1 MAIYKIG
8 VSEAIT
14 SVRFP
19 LIVMVV
25 FIHAY
30 FGEGIVDANS
40 SIDNSPFWLY
50 QYAAT
55 YVSEILCAVAVPIFY
70 IISGFLFFIRANKQ
84 TISRLPQGQN
94 TTLKRCYGAKSNI
107 TFSNILKIISNNF
120 YFIKIRKR
128 VKTLFVP
135 YVLWNIIVLISFFLA
150 QSFFPEMMSGANK
163 PIKDFSLSD
172 FIWSF
177 WDTSKILPGMQP
189 YPICFQLW
197 FIRDLMVM
205 SLIAFIVK
213 FVVDR
218 IPVLILIAGFFW
230 IIGSKPIF
238 PGLSFAALF
247 FFSLGAFLSLRNN
260 INSITRQNV
269 KILYLAVIYLVI
281 STLALFVN
289 NLWFGIL
296 RNLSVIVGVYLFIVT
311 IPFVMNTLSAKTIKS
326 LAKSSFFIY
335 AYHAI
340 PMTIII
346 RIAVKTF
353 FPDSNF
359 ELLLIYFIS
368 PILIIITG
376 YYLGFTEN
384 SAW

>member
-1 MAIYKIG
+1 MHI
-8 VSEAIT
+8 SEKELLMPIQVLILVHYGSIST
-14 SVRFP
+14 SQLMSQKYYVRLRYP
-19 LIVMVV
+19 
-25 FIHAY
+25 
-30 FGEGIVDANS
+30 
-40 SIDNSPFWLY
+40 
-50 QYAAT
+50 
-55 YVSEILCAVAVPIFY
+55 
-70 IISGFLFFIRANKQ
+70 FFIL
-84 TISRLPQGQN
+84 SRGSYSLDQLIDIQSVGYPPPQKQN

-150 QSFFPEMMSGANK
+150 QSLFPEMMSGANK

-218 IPVLILIAGFFW
+218 IPVIILIAGFFW

-247 FFSLGAFLSLRNN
+247 FFSIGAFLSLRNN

-269 KILYLAVIYLVI
+269 TILYLAVIYLVI

-289 NLWFGIL
+289 NSWFGIL
-296 RNLSVIVGVYLFIVT
+296 RNLSVIVGVYLFIET

-335 AYHAI
+335 AYHTI

-376 YYLGFTEN
+376 YYLSSLGYRLFPKLM
-384 SAW
+384 SVLSGR